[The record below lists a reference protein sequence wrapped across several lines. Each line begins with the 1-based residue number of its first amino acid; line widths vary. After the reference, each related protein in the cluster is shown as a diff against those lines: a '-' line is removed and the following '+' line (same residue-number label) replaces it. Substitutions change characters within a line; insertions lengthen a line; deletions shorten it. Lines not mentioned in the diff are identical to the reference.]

1 MGFCGII
8 IRPDRPPIAV
18 CQANK
23 TGPSGEIGIHV
34 CLRSICF
41 KRAGSSPVSGTKP
54 SSVLKSLVKDVFKR
68 FLPSEGDLIF
78 VVNF

>member
-1 MGFCGII
+1 MVKLVYTYALGAY
-8 IRPDRPPIAV
+8 AV
-18 CQANK
+18 
-23 TGPSGEIGIHV
+23 
-34 CLRSICF
+34 R
-41 KRAGSSPVSGTKP
+41 RASSSLVSGTKP

>member
-1 MGFCGII
+1 MVKLVYTYALGAYAERC
-8 IRPDRPPIAV
+8 
-18 CQANK
+18 
-23 TGPSGEIGIHV
+23 
-34 CLRSICF
+34 
-41 KRAGSSPVSGTKP
+41 AGSSPVAGTKP